1 MERYMFAFLDDW
13 PLTKKMLAAFSFLGL
28 LLVGLAI
35 NGWVSNRDLTS
46 IARKHVEVS
55 VAGMSNMTDVISDI
69 KEMRIIVYSHYNA
82 LTDEE
87 RAKLQKRLDT
97 ASEELDKDL
106 KAFAAVA
113 DPSMAGDIAR
123 MTTIKGQL
131 DDINRRIFAADVV
144 DKDAGVKLIKGEGKE
159 RSHDALDQA
168 QKILDN
174 LRKASEEA
182 NARGNA
188 SAFTALILTIGLSLI
203 SLAALGVV
211 WLVINR
217 TIAQPMAALAHVTK
231 TLAEGGSATVPS
243 LGRGDELGEI
253 ARAVEQ
259 FRLSA
264 QERAQIDARAAAEQ
278 QMVTN
283 TVRESL
289 VRVAQGDLTADVVA
303 DFPAAYAELKANLN
317 EALASLRELIG
328 SVTAS
333 THSIRTGSSEI
344 AQASEDLARRTEAN
358 AAALEETAA
367 AVTQMDQ
374 RLKATATAA
383 SSTVQRADQAIS
395 VVSSGRSTADEAVQA
410 MTRVSESAK
419 GIDSVIEGLDKIAFQ
434 TRVLAMN
441 AAVEAGR
448 AGEAGRG
455 FAVVADLVSALA
467 MRAEEEAG
475 RARDQL
481 TATQA
486 DIVTAVGMVEKVDGA
501 LSNISNDVGEVHQLL
516 GRIASDNKAQ
526 SSAISEISDT
536 IGTMDQSTQQNAA
549 MVEETSAAARNLTS
563 EVASLAEQAERF
575 NIGKPIAGARAPASG
590 GGISRAKSKAK
601 PSGSGG
607 GYVSPVKPM
616 ATPAAAAAGGDDWT
630 SF

>member
-1 MERYMFAFLDDW
+1 MFAFLDDW

-35 NGWVSNRDLTS
+35 NGWVSNRDLTG

-97 ASEELDKDL
+97 ASEKLDKDL

-113 DPSMAGDIAR
+113 DPSMAADIAK

-168 QKILDN
+168 QKILDG

-231 TLAEGGSATVPS
+231 TLAEGGSASVPS

-283 TVRESL
+283 TVRDSL
-289 VRVAQGDLTADVVA
+289 VRVAQGDLTADVSA

-333 THSIRTGSSEI
+333 TQRIRTGSSEI

-486 DIVTAVGMVEKVDGA
+486 DIGTAVGMVEKVDGA

-516 GRIASDNKAQ
+516 GRIASDNQAQ

-575 NIGKPIAGARAPASG
+575 NIGKAAVGARAPASG
-590 GGISRAKSKAK
+590 SPSIAARAKGKAK
-601 PSGSGG
+601 SSGG
-607 GYVSPVKPM
+607 SGYVSPVKPM
-616 ATPAAAAAGGDDWT
+616 ATPVATASAGADEWT

>member
-1 MERYMFAFLDDW
+1 MFAFFDDW
-13 PLTKKMLAAFSFLGL
+13 PLTKKMLVAFSFLGL
-28 LLVGLAI
+28 LLIGLAI
-35 NGWVSNRDLTS
+35 NGWVSNRDLTGV
-46 IARKHVEVS
+46 ARRHVEVS
-55 VAGMSNMTDVISDI
+55 VAGMSNMSDVISDI
-69 KEMRIIVYSHYNA
+69 KEMRIIVYSHFNA
-82 LTDEE
+82 LSDEE

-97 ASEELDKDL
+97 ASNALDKDL
-106 KAFAAVA
+106 KAFATVA
-113 DPSMAGDIAR
+113 DPSMAADISR
-123 MTTIKGQL
+123 MTAIKTQL
-131 DDINRRIFAADVV
+131 DDVNRRIFEADVAS
-144 DKDAGVKLIKGEGKE
+144 KEAGLKLIKGDGKE

-168 QKILDN
+168 QKMLDG
-174 LRKASEEA
+174 LRKASEDA
-182 NARGNA
+182 NARGNTA
-188 SAFTALILTIGLSLI
+188 SMTALIMTIGLSLVSI
-203 SLAALGVV
+203 LGLGVV
-211 WLVINR
+211 WLAINR
-217 TIAQPMAALAHVTK
+217 TIAQPMARLAQVTK
-231 TLAEGGSATVPS
+231 TLAEGGTAAVPS
-243 LGRGDELGEI
+243 LARGDELGEI

-259 FRLSA
+259 FRLA
-264 QERAQIDARAAAEQ
+264 AAERAQIDARAAAEQ

-283 TVRESL
+283 TVRASL
-289 VRVAQGDLTADVVA
+289 VRVAEGDLTADISA
-303 DFPAAYAELKANLN
+303 DFPPAYGELKSNLN
-317 EALASLRELIG
+317 DALAALRELIG
-328 SVTAS
+328 SVLES
-333 THSIRTGSSEI
+333 THRIRTGSGEI

-358 AAALEETAA
+358 ASALEETAA

-383 SSTVQRADQAIS
+383 SGTVQRADQTIS
-395 VVSSGRSTADEAVQA
+395 VVSSGRSTTDEAVQA

-501 LSNISNDVGEVHQLL
+501 LSNISSDVGEVHQLL
-516 GRIASDNKAQ
+516 GRIATDNQAQ
-526 SSAISEISDT
+526 SSAISEISQT

-563 EVASLAEQAERF
+563 EVAALADRAERF
-575 NIGKPIAGARAPASG
+575 NIGKLIAGAMPRKAAPAP
-590 GGISRAKSKAK
+590 RAKATAA
-601 PSGSGG
+601 G

-616 ATPAAAAAGGDDWT
+616 ATVSAGGDDWT

>member
-1 MERYMFAFLDDW
+1 MFAFLDDW

-35 NGWVSNRDLTS
+35 NGWMSNRELTS
-46 IARKHVEVS
+46 VARKHVEVS

-69 KEMRIIVYSHYNA
+69 KEMRIIVYSHFNA
-82 LTDEE
+82 LSDEE
-87 RAKLQKRLDT
+87 RAKLQKRLNT
-97 ASEELDKDL
+97 AAEELDKDIN
-106 KAFAAVA
+106 AFAAVA
-113 DPSMAGDIAR
+113 DPSMAEDVAR
-123 MTTIKGQL
+123 MTTIKAQL
-131 DDINRRIFAADVV
+131 GDINRRIFEADVA
-144 DKDAGVKLIKGEGKE
+144 DKDAGLKLIKNEGKE

-168 QKILDN
+168 QKILDT

-182 NARGNA
+182 NARGN
-188 SAFTALILTIGLSLI
+188 SSSRTALVLTIGLSFL

-211 WLVINR
+211 WLAINR
-217 TIAQPMAALAHVTK
+217 TIAQPMARLAHVTK
-231 TLAEGGSATVPS
+231 TLAEGGTATVPS
-243 LGRGDELGEI
+243 LNRGDELGEI

-259 FRLSA
+259 FRLA
-264 QERAQIDARAAAEQ
+264 AAERAQIDARAATEQ

-289 VRVAQGDLTADVVA
+289 VRVAQGDLTADITA
-303 DFPAAYAELKANLN
+303 DFPPAYGELKANLN
-317 EALASLRELIG
+317 EALAALRELIG
-328 SVTAS
+328 SVMDS
-333 THSIRTGSSEI
+333 THRIRTGSSEI

-358 AAALEETAA
+358 AAALEQTAA

-383 SSTVQRADQAIS
+383 SSTVQRADQTIS
-395 VVSSGRSTADEAVQA
+395 VVSSGRSTTDEAVQA

-501 LSNISNDVGEVHQLL
+501 LSNISSDVGEVHQLL
-516 GRIASDNKAQ
+516 GRIASDNQAQ
-526 SSAISEISDT
+526 SSAISEISET

-563 EVASLAEQAERF
+563 EVASLADQAERF
-575 NIGKPIAGARAPASG
+575 NTGRNIAGGRSPAGGSRPAAAP
-590 GGISRAKSKAK
+590 RAKSKAK
-601 PSGSGG
+601 ASGG

-616 ATPAAAAAGGDDWT
+616 AAPVATASAGGDDWT

>member
-1 MERYMFAFLDDW
+1 MFAFLDDW

-28 LLVGLAI
+28 LLIGLAI

-46 IARKHVEVS
+46 IARRHVEVS

-82 LTDEE
+82 LNDEE

-97 ASEELDKDL
+97 ASEELDRDI

-113 DPSMAGDIAR
+113 DTSMSADVAR
-123 MTTIKGQL
+123 LTTIKGQL
-131 DDINRRIFAADVV
+131 NDINRRIFEADVI
-144 DKDAGVKLIKGEGKE
+144 DKEAGVKLIKGEGKE

-168 QKILDN
+168 QKMLDA

-188 SAFTALILTIGLSLI
+188 SAMTALVLTIGLSLLSI
-203 SLAALGVV
+203 AALGVV
-211 WLVINR
+211 WLAINR
-217 TIAQPMAALAHVTK
+217 TIAQPMARLAHATK
-231 TLAEGGSATVPS
+231 TLAEGGTAEVPS

-259 FRLSA
+259 FRLAAA
-264 QERAQIDARAAAEQ
+264 QRAQVDARAAAEQ
-278 QMVTN
+278 QIVTN
-283 TVRESL
+283 SVRESL
-289 VRVAQGDLTADVVA
+289 VRVASGDLTADVTL
-303 DFPAAYAELKANLN
+303 DFPPAYAELKANLN
-317 EALASLRELIG
+317 DALAALRELIG
-328 SVTAS
+328 SVMES
-333 THSIRTGSSEI
+333 TQNIRTGSSEI

-358 AAALEETAA
+358 ASALEQTAA

-374 RLKATATAA
+374 RLRATATAA
-383 SSTVQRADQAIS
+383 NSTVQRADQTIT
-395 VVSSGRSTADEAVQA
+395 VVSSGRSTADEAMQA
-410 MTRVSESAK
+410 MNRVSESAK

-501 LSNISNDVGEVHQLL
+501 LSNISSDVGEVHQLL
-516 GRIASDNKAQ
+516 GRIATDNQAQ
-526 SSAISEISDT
+526 SSAISEISQT

-563 EVASLAEQAERF
+563 EVAAMADRAERF
-575 NIGKPIAGARAPASG
+575 NIGGNG
-590 GGISRAKSKAK
+590 
-601 PSGSGG
+601 GSGRKAAPVRRSAPSNS

-616 ATPAAAAAGGDDWT
+616 AVPAATVSAGGDDWA